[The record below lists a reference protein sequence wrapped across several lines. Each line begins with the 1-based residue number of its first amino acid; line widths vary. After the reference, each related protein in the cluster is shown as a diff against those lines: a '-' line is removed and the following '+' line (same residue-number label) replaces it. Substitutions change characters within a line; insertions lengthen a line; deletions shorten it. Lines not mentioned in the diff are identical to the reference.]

1 MGKQDLGKQDL
12 GEQELGEKTALRD
25 AAAAKTDSD
34 WLGLM
39 ARLGEDAGYFQAIG
53 TRHHAFF
60 MDDDPTLLVSFD
72 TIRNIRMRPDQMPA
86 GYAIAQEMG
95 WSFLAVIADGETWFR
110 DPAVYG
116 YFDRL
121 VDDAFFEDFNATVF
135 MGTDMAAYAACAYS
149 VTAPGATVLA
159 FNPRATMDVERAGW
173 DTRSRGARRIEF
185 RSRYGYAPDMT
196 EGTGQVFAFHDP
208 GVTADAMHV
217 SLFAGPWVTPIR
229 MPFLA
234 GRTEWAISQMG
245 LMPGLLQQAMKGTLT
260 RATWAQMWRA
270 RRSFGPY
277 LKGILAATEDAG
289 KQRRAMAVCSSV
301 NKRLNAPRFRR
312 RLGELRDALASTQ

>member
-1 MGKQDLGKQDL
+1 MTVIEMGERVLPQDAG
-12 GEQELGEKTALRD
+12 
-25 AAAAKTDSD
+25 AAKSDAD

-53 TRHHAFF
+53 AKHHAFF
-60 MDDDPTLLVSFD
+60 VDEDPTLLVTFD
-72 TIRNIRMRPDQMPA
+72 TIQNIRQRPGQMPA
-86 GYAIAQEMG
+86 GYAVAQEMG
-95 WSFLAVIADGETWFR
+95 WSFLALIADGETWFR

-135 MGTDMAAYAACAYS
+135 LGSDMGAYAACAYS

-173 DTRSRGARRIEF
+173 DKRAPGARRIEF

-208 GVTADAMHV
+208 GVVQDAMHV
-217 SLFAGPWVTPIR
+217 SLFAGPWVTPVR
-229 MPFLA
+229 MPHVA
-234 GRTEWAISQMG
+234 GRTEWAVGQMG
-245 LMPGLLQQAMKGTLT
+245 LMPDLLQRAMKGSLTL
-260 RATWAQMWRA
+260 AAWAQMWRA
-270 RRSFGPY
+270 RRGFGPY
-277 LKGILAATEDAG
+277 LKGILAANEDAG
-289 KQRRAMAVCSSV
+289 KKRRAIAVCSSV
-301 NKRLNAPRFRR
+301 TKRLNAPRFRR
-312 RLGELRDALASTQ
+312 RMAELQAEMDASPQSPR